1 VIIWNNG
8 AFGSG
13 KTQTAFQ
20 LHRRTSNSY
29 VYDPENA
36 GLFIQKNIPKSIHK
50 DDFQDYI
57 MWREFTYAM
66 LKYLDQEYDGLI
78 IVPMTIVNPRYFN
91 EIVGKLREDGI
102 IIDHYALCAT
112 RVTLLKRLR
121 TRGDGNKSW
130 SARQIDR
137 CIEGLSNFIFTHH
150 IFTDKM
156 TIEDNV
162 QYIASLSNIK
172 LLPDSR
178 GKIRRAY
185 DRVKTQIKHIRF

>member
-1 VIIWNNG
+1 VIIWING

-36 GLFIQKNIPKSIHK
+36 GYFIRKNIPKLIHK
-50 DDFQDYI
+50 GDFQDYV
-57 MWREFTYAM
+57 MWREFTYTM
-66 LKYLDQEYDGLI
+66 LKYLDREYDGLI

-91 EIVGKLREDGI
+91 EIIGKLREDGI
-102 IIDHYALCAT
+102 IIDHYAVCAS
-112 RVTLLKRLR
+112 RETLIKRLR
-121 TRGDGNKSW
+121 SRGDGNKSW
-130 SARQIDR
+130 AARQIDR
-137 CIEGLSNFIFTHH
+137 CIEGLSKYIFTHH
-150 IFTDKM
+150 IYTDKM

-162 QYIASLSNIK
+162 EYIASLSNIK